1 MEGAMSFAG
10 KVALVTGGTRGIGR
24 AIVLELA
31 RAGCHVAFNYAQSA
45 DLARGLEAEVAA
57 LGGQAMSVGL
67 DVADVEG
74 ARRMVAEAKAR
85 FGRLDYLV
93 NNAGRTRDKLLAV
106 MSEADWDEV
115 VDTNLKGLFAFA
127 KAAVGPM
134 IRARAGRILNI
145 TSVSGT
151 MGVAG
156 QVNYSSAKAGVIGF
170 TKALARELAKAN
182 ITVNAL
188 ALGFVTTDMTAG
200 LAEDRR
206 AAILEQIP
214 LRRFADPA
222 EVARVAAFLLS
233 DAAGYITGQVIRFD
247 GGLDM

>member
-1 MEGAMSFAG
+1 MSFAG

-31 RAGCHVAFNYAQSA
+31 RGGCHVAFNYARSA
-45 DLARGLEAEVAA
+45 DLARALEAEVAA
-57 LGGQAMSVGL
+57 LGVQALSAQV

-74 ARRMVAEAKAR
+74 AKRLVADVKAR

-93 NNAGRTRDKLLAV
+93 NNAGRTRDKLLAM

-115 VDTNLKGLFAFA
+115 VDTNLKGLYAFS
-127 KAAVGPM
+127 KAAIGLM

-151 MGVAG
+151 MGIAG
-156 QVNYSSAKAGVIGF
+156 QVNYSSAKAGAIGF
-170 TKALARELAKAN
+170 TKALAREVAKAN

-188 ALGFVTTDMTAG
+188 ALGFITTDMTSG
-200 LAEDRR
+200 LPEEYR
-206 AAILEQIP
+206 ATILGQIP
-214 LRRFADPA
+214 LKRFADPA

-233 DAAGYITGQVIRFD
+233 DAASYITCQVIHLD
-247 GGLDM
+247 GGLDI